1 MFTGSPWL
9 IASYYVLHRLL
20 LPRHPPCTLSHLTI
34 QLKNNLFL
42 WASFANLE
50 LLESKPMLMDKM
62 STALRL
68 EPKTPTLAKTLH
80 NTLNE
85 IR

>member
-34 QLKNNLFL
+34 QLKNNLFWVAYFPNL
-42 WASFANLE
+42 ATFSF
-50 LLESKPMLMDKM
+50 KPMLMDKI
-62 STALRL
+62 STPLRL
-68 EPKTPTLAKTLH
+68 K
-80 NTLNE
+80 
-85 IR
+85 